1 MPGSIQV
8 TKRTSATFTS
18 SFTLGD
24 LRTFLQACDGVAA
37 SARVQIEH
45 YTSRDQRDPSTTTIT
60 VHGAA

>member
-1 MPGSIQV
+1 MVGSIQV

-24 LRTFLQACDGVAA
+24 LRAFMEACDGVAD
-37 SARVQIEH
+37 SARVQVEH
-45 YTSRDQRDPSTTTIT
+45 YVSRDQRDPSTTTIT